1 MPKKSAKD
9 EAAPRRR
16 GAKAGVKAA
25 VIDVETER
33 TLVMRVLLHS
43 PKDTL
48 AGLVAVAAIAAI
60 VANALFLQTGRHPA
74 PMFGTV
80 INLPAP
86 SSVPLSNPLPRPRP
100 VGADTSP
107 LEPRATEFRVEPKP
121 AEPKPAEPKPAEH
134 KLAEKAPEKPVEATA
149 STRSN
154 DPMTNLVKATT
165 STPPAAVRPPA
176 PIPALSPAARRIAG
190 VQRALSEYGYGNL
203 KITGSMSGE
212 TQAAIQKFEREHKMQ
227 VTGQVSDRLLR
238 ELAAAIGHPVE

>member
-1 MPKKSAKD
+1 MPRKPAKD

-16 GAKAGVKAA
+16 GTKAA
-25 VIDVETER
+25 VVDVKTER
-33 TLVMRVLLHS
+33 NIVLRVLLHS

-48 AGLVAVAAIAAI
+48 AGLVAVAAIGAI

-86 SSVPLSNPLPRPRP
+86 SAVPLSNPLPRPRP

-121 AEPKPAEPKPAEH
+121 AERA
-134 KLAEKAPEKPVEATA
+134 AEKAPEKPVEATA

-165 STPPAAVRPPA
+165 STSPSALRPPA
-176 PIPALSPAARRIAG
+176 PVPVQSPAARRIVG

-203 KITGSMSGE
+203 KITGTMSGE

>member
-16 GAKAGVKAA
+16 GAKDSAKAA

-33 TLVMRVLLHS
+33 NLVMRVLLHS
-43 PKDTL
+43 PKDTM

-86 SSVPLSNPLPRPRP
+86 SSVPLSNPMPRPRP

-121 AEPKPAEPKPAEH
+121 AEPKPAERAAEKPAE
-134 KLAEKAPEKPVEATA
+134 KPVDATA

-165 STPPAAVRPPA
+165 STPPAALRPPA
-176 PIPALSPAARRIAG
+176 PIPAQSPAARRIAG

-203 KITGSMSGE
+203 KITGSMSSE

>member
-9 EAAPRRR
+9 ETAPRRR
-16 GAKAGVKAA
+16 GAKAA
-25 VIDVETER
+25 VVDVETER
-33 TLVMRVLLHS
+33 NLVMRVLLHS
-43 PKDTL
+43 PRDTL
-48 AGLVAVAAIAAI
+48 AGLVAVAAIGAI

-107 LEPRATEFRVEPKP
+107 LEPRATEFR
-121 AEPKPAEPKPAEH
+121 AEPKPAERATEKPV
-134 KLAEKAPEKPVEATA
+134 EKPVEATA
-149 STRSN
+149 STRAN
-154 DPMTNLVKATT
+154 DPMANLVRQTA

-176 PIPALSPAARRIAG
+176 PIPAPQSAAARRIAG

-203 KITGSMSGE
+203 KITGTMNGE
-212 TQAAIQKFEREHKMQ
+212 TQSAIQKFEREHKMQ
-227 VTGQVSDRLLR
+227 VTGQLSDRLLR
-238 ELAAAIGHPVE
+238 ELGAAIGHAVD

>member
-16 GAKAGVKAA
+16 GAKATA

-33 TLVMRVLLHS
+33 NLVMRVLLHS

-86 SSVPLSNPLPRPRP
+86 SSVPLPNPLPRPRP

-107 LEPRATEFRVEPKP
+107 LEPRATEFRAESKPVESRP
-121 AEPKPAEPKPAEH
+121 AESRPAERT
-134 KLAEKAPEKPVEATA
+134 AEKAPEKPLEATA

-165 STPPAAVRPPA
+165 STPPAALRPPA
-176 PIPALSPAARRIAG
+176 PIPAQGPAARRIAG

-203 KITGSMSGE
+203 KITGTMSGE

>member
-1 MPKKSAKD
+1 VPKKSAKD

-16 GAKAGVKAA
+16 GAKAA

-33 TLVMRVLLHS
+33 NLVLRVLLHS

-48 AGLVAVAAIAAI
+48 AGLVAVAAIGAI

-86 SSVPLSNPLPRPRP
+86 SSLPLSNPLPRSRP

-107 LEPRATEFRVEPKP
+107 LEPRATEFR
-121 AEPKPAEPKPAEH
+121 AEPKPAER
-134 KLAEKAPEKPVEATA
+134 AEKSPEKPVDATA
-149 STRSN
+149 STPRSG
-154 DPMTNLVKATT
+154 DPMTNLVKQTISA
-165 STPPAAVRPPA
+165 PPSVARPPA
-176 PIPALSPAARRIAG
+176 PIPVQQGPAARRIAG

-203 KITGSMSGE
+203 KITGAMGAE
-212 TQAAIQKFEREHKMQ
+212 TQSAIQKFEREHKMQ
-227 VTGQVSDRLLR
+227 VTGQLSDRLLR
-238 ELAAAIGHPVE
+238 ELGAAIGHPVE

>member
-9 EAAPRRR
+9 QAAPRRR
-16 GAKAGVKAA
+16 GAKAGAKAA

-33 TLVMRVLLHS
+33 NLVMRVLLHS

-48 AGLVAVAAIAAI
+48 AGLVAVAAIGAI

-80 INLPAP
+80 INLPVP

-107 LEPRATEFRVEPKP
+107 LEPKATEFRVEPKP
-121 AEPKPAEPKPAEH
+121 AERAAEKPAE
-134 KLAEKAPEKPVEATA
+134 KAVEATA
-149 STRSN
+149 STLRPGS

-165 STPPAAVRPPA
+165 STPPSAMRPPA
-176 PIPALSPAARRIAG
+176 PIPVQQSPAAKRIAG

-203 KITGSMSGE
+203 KITGTMGAE
-212 TQAAIQKFEREHKMQ
+212 TQSAIQKFEREHKMQ

-238 ELAAAIGHPVE
+238 ELGAAIGHPVE

>member
-16 GAKAGVKAA
+16 SAKAA

-33 TLVMRVLLHS
+33 NLVMRVLLHS

-48 AGLVAVAAIAAI
+48 AGLVAVAAVGAI

-86 SSVPLSNPLPRPRP
+86 SSVSLSNPLPRPRP

-107 LEPRATEFRVEPKP
+107 LEPRATEFR
-121 AEPKPAEPKPAEH
+121 AEPKPVERA
-134 KLAEKAPEKPVEATA
+134 AEKPPEKPVEATA
-149 STRSN
+149 STRAN
-154 DPMTNLVKATT
+154 DAMTNLVKATT
-165 STPPAAVRPPA
+165 STPPAAMRPPA
-176 PIPALSPAARRIAG
+176 PIPIQSPAARRIAG

-203 KITGSMSGE
+203 KITGTMSAE
-212 TQAAIQKFEREHKMQ
+212 TQSAIQKFEREHKMQ

-238 ELAAAIGHPVE
+238 ELGAAIGRPVE

>member
-16 GAKAGVKAA
+16 GAKGGVKAA

-33 TLVMRVLLHS
+33 NLVMRVLLHS
-43 PKDTL
+43 PKDTM
-48 AGLVAVAAIAAI
+48 AGLVAVAAVGAI

-107 LEPRATEFRVEPKP
+107 LEPKATEFRVEPKP
-121 AEPKPAEPKPAEH
+121 AESRSAERAVEKPAEKPI
-134 KLAEKAPEKPVEATA
+134 EATA
-149 STRSN
+149 STPRAGN

-165 STPPAAVRPPA
+165 STSPSMMRPPA
-176 PIPALSPAARRIAG
+176 PIPQQSPAARRIAG

-203 KITGSMSGE
+203 KITGTMGAE
-212 TQAAIQKFEREHKMQ
+212 TQSAIQKFEREHKMQ

-238 ELAAAIGHPVE
+238 ELGAAIGHPVE

>member
-1 MPKKSAKD
+1 VPKKSAKD

-16 GAKAGVKAA
+16 GAKAA

-33 TLVMRVLLHS
+33 NLVLRVLLHS

-48 AGLVAVAAIAAI
+48 AGLVAVAAIGAI

-86 SSVPLSNPLPRPRP
+86 SSLPLSNPLPRSRP

-107 LEPRATEFRVEPKP
+107 LEPRATEFR
-121 AEPKPAEPKPAEH
+121 AEPKPAER
-134 KLAEKAPEKPVEATA
+134 AEKSPEKPVDATA
-149 STRSN
+149 STPRSG
-154 DPMTNLVKATT
+154 DPMTNLVKQTISA
-165 STPPAAVRPPA
+165 PPSVARPPA
-176 PIPALSPAARRIAG
+176 PIPVQQGPAARRIAG

-203 KITGSMSGE
+203 KITGAMGAE
-212 TQAAIQKFEREHKMQ
+212 TQSAIQKFEREHKMQ

-238 ELAAAIGHPVE
+238 ELGAAIGHPVE

>member
-1 MPKKSAKD
+1 MPKKSVND

-16 GAKAGVKAA
+16 GAKGGAKAA
-25 VIDVETER
+25 AIDVETER
-33 TLVMRVLLHS
+33 NLVMRVLLHS

-48 AGLVAVAAIAAI
+48 AGLVAVAAIGAI

-80 INLPAP
+80 INLPVP

-121 AEPKPAEPKPAEH
+121 AERAAERAV
-134 KLAEKAPEKPVEATA
+134 EKPVEATA
-149 STRSN
+149 STPRAGN

-165 STPPAAVRPPA
+165 STPPSVAIARPPA
-176 PIPALSPAARRIAG
+176 PIPVQSPAARRIAG

-203 KITGSMSGE
+203 KITGAMSGE
-212 TQAAIQKFEREHKMQ
+212 TQSAIQKFEREHKMQ

>member
-16 GAKAGVKAA
+16 GAKAGAKAA

-33 TLVMRVLLHS
+33 NLVMRVLLHS

-48 AGLVAVAAIAAI
+48 AGLVAVAAIGAI

-107 LEPRATEFRVEPKP
+107 LEPKATEFRVEPKA
-121 AEPKPAEPKPAEH
+121 AERAAEKPA
-134 KLAEKAPEKPVEATA
+134 EKPVEATA
-149 STRSN
+149 STLRPGS

-165 STPPAAVRPPA
+165 STPPSAMRPPA
-176 PIPALSPAARRIAG
+176 PIPMQQSPAAKRIAG

-203 KITGSMSGE
+203 KITGAMGAE
-212 TQAAIQKFEREHKMQ
+212 TQSAIQKFEREHKMQ

-238 ELAAAIGHPVE
+238 ELGAAIGHPVE

>member
-1 MPKKSAKD
+1 VD
-9 EAAPRRR
+9 
-16 GAKAGVKAA
+16 
-25 VIDVETER
+25 IETER
-33 TLVMRVLLHS
+33 NLVMRVLLHS

-48 AGLVAVAAIAAI
+48 AGLVAAAAVSAI

-86 SSVPLSNPLPRPRP
+86 SSMSLTNPMPRPRP

-107 LEPRATEFRVEPKP
+107 LEPKATEFRIEPKP
-121 AEPKPAEPKPAEH
+121 PEKPAET
-134 KLAEKAPEKPVEATA
+134 TA
-149 STRSN
+149 STPRAG
-154 DPMTNLVKATT
+154 DPMTNLVIKAT
-165 STPPAAVRPPA
+165 SPTPALSAVAVARPPA
-176 PIPALSPAARRIAG
+176 LIPMQQSPASRRLAG

-203 KITGSMSGE
+203 KITGTMSGE
-212 TQAAIQKFEREHKMQ
+212 TQSAIQTFERQRKLP

>member
-1 MPKKSAKD
+1 MPKKSAKG

-16 GAKAGVKAA
+16 GAKAS

-33 TLVMRVLLHS
+33 NLVMRVLLHS

-48 AGLVAVAAIAAI
+48 AGLVAVAAVSAI

-86 SSVPLSNPLPRPRP
+86 SSAGLPSPLPRPRP

-107 LEPRATEFRVEPKP
+107 LEPKPTEFR
-121 AEPKPAEPKPAEH
+121 AEPKP
-134 KLAEKAPEKPVEATA
+134 AEKAPEKPVDATA
-149 STRSN
+149 STPRSG
-154 DPMTNLVKATT
+154 DPLTNLVKQTT
-165 STPPAAVRPPA
+165 STTSSVALARPPA
-176 PIPALSPAARRIAG
+176 PIPVQQSPAARRISG

-203 KITGSMSGE
+203 KITGTMSGE
-212 TQAAIQKFEREHKMQ
+212 TQSAIQKFEREHKMQ

-238 ELAAAIGHPVE
+238 ELGAAIGHPVE

>member
-9 EAAPRRR
+9 ETAPRRR
-16 GAKAGVKAA
+16 GAKAA

-33 TLVMRVLLHS
+33 NLVLRVLLHS

-48 AGLVAVAAIAAI
+48 AGLVAVAAIGAI

-86 SSVPLSNPLPRPRP
+86 SSLPLSNPLPRSRP

-107 LEPRATEFRVEPKP
+107 LEPRATEFR
-121 AEPKPAEPKPAEH
+121 AEPKPAER
-134 KLAEKAPEKPVEATA
+134 AEKSPEKPVDATA
-149 STRSN
+149 STPRSG
-154 DPMTNLVKATT
+154 DPMTNLVKQTISA
-165 STPPAAVRPPA
+165 PPSVVRPPA
-176 PIPALSPAARRIAG
+176 PIPVQQGPAARRIAG

-203 KITGSMSGE
+203 KITGAMGAE
-212 TQAAIQKFEREHKMQ
+212 TQSAIQKFEREHKMQ

-238 ELAAAIGHPVE
+238 ELGAAIGHPVE

>member
-16 GAKAGVKAA
+16 GAKAA

-33 TLVMRVLLHS
+33 NLAMRILLHS

-48 AGLVAVAAIAAI
+48 AGLVAVAAVSAI

-107 LEPRATEFRVEPKP
+107 LEPRATEFR
-121 AEPKPAEPKPAEH
+121 AEPKPVERA
-134 KLAEKAPEKPVEATA
+134 AEKAP
-149 STRSN
+149 RSR
-154 DPMTNLVKATT
+154 
-165 STPPAAVRPPA
+165 SRRRHRRR
-176 PIPALSPAARRIAG
+176 AR
-190 VQRALSEYGYGNL
+190 
-203 KITGSMSGE
+203 
-212 TQAAIQKFEREHKMQ
+212 AIR
-227 VTGQVSDRLLR
+227 
-238 ELAAAIGHPVE
+238 

>member
-1 MPKKSAKD
+1 MPRKSAND
-9 EAAPRRR
+9 ETAPRRR
-16 GAKAGVKAA
+16 GAKAA

-33 TLVMRVLLHS
+33 NLVMRVLLHS

-48 AGLVAVAAIAAI
+48 AGLVAVAAIGAI

-107 LEPRATEFRVEPKP
+107 LEPRATEFR
-121 AEPKPAEPKPAEH
+121 AEPKPAERA
-134 KLAEKAPEKPVEATA
+134 AEKAPEKPVEATA
-149 STRSN
+149 STPRAG
-154 DPMTNLVKATT
+154 DPLTNLVKQTT
-165 STPPAAVRPPA
+165 STPPSAMRPPA
-176 PIPALSPAARRIAG
+176 PIPVHQSPAARRIAG
-190 VQRALSEYGYGNL
+190 VQRALSVYGYGNM
-203 KITGSMSGE
+203 KISGAMSGE
-212 TQAAIQKFEREHKMQ
+212 TQSAIQKFEREHKMQ

-238 ELAAAIGHPVE
+238 ELGAAIGHPVE

>member
-16 GAKAGVKAA
+16 GAKGGVKAA

-33 TLVMRVLLHS
+33 NLAMRVLLHS

-48 AGLVAVAAIAAI
+48 ASLVAVAAIAAI

-121 AEPKPAEPKPAEH
+121 AERAV
-134 KLAEKAPEKPVEATA
+134 EKMPEKPVEETA

-165 STPPAAVRPPA
+165 STPPAALRPPA
-176 PIPALSPAARRIAG
+176 PIPVQSPAARRIAG

-203 KITGSMSGE
+203 KITGTMGGE
-212 TQAAIQKFEREHKMQ
+212 TQSAIQKFEREHKMP
-227 VTGQVSDRLLR
+227 VTGQLSDRLLR

>member
-9 EAAPRRR
+9 QAAPRRR
-16 GAKAGVKAA
+16 GAKAA
-25 VIDVETER
+25 VVDVETER
-33 TLVMRVLLHS
+33 NLVMRVLLHS

-48 AGLVAVAAIAAI
+48 AGLVAVAAVSAI

-107 LEPRATEFRVEPKP
+107 LEPKATEFRVEPKP
-121 AEPKPAEPKPAEH
+121 AER
-134 KLAEKAPEKPVEATA
+134 APERPVEATA
-149 STRSN
+149 STPRAV

-165 STPPAAVRPPA
+165 STPPSIAVARPPA
-176 PIPALSPAARRIAG
+176 PIPVQQSPAARRIAG

-203 KITGSMSGE
+203 KVTGAMSGE

-238 ELAAAIGHPVE
+238 ELGAAIGHPVE

>member
-1 MPKKSAKD
+1 M
-9 EAAPRRR
+9 
-16 GAKAGVKAA
+16 
-25 VIDVETER
+25 DVETER
-33 TLVMRVLLHS
+33 NLVLRVLLHS

-48 AGLVAVAAIAAI
+48 AGLVAVAAISAI

-86 SSVPLSNPLPRPRP
+86 SSVPLSNPMPRPRP

-107 LEPRATEFRVEPKP
+107 LEPKATEFRVEPKP
-121 AEPKPAEPKPAEH
+121 AE
-134 KLAEKAPEKPVEATA
+134 KAPEKPAETTA
-149 STRSN
+149 STSPRAG
-154 DPMTNLVKATT
+154 DPMTNLVIKATT
-165 STPPAAVRPPA
+165 PTPAPSAVAVARPPA
-176 PIPALSPAARRIAG
+176 PIPTQQSPAARRLAG

-203 KITGSMSGE
+203 KITGTMSGE
-212 TQAAIQKFEREHKMQ
+212 TQSAIQTFERQHKMP

>member
-16 GAKAGVKAA
+16 GAKAA

-33 TLVMRVLLHS
+33 NLVMRVLLHS

-86 SSVPLSNPLPRPRP
+86 SSVPLSNPMPRPRP

-121 AEPKPAEPKPAEH
+121 VEPKPPERA
-134 KLAEKAPEKPVEATA
+134 AEKPPEKPVEATA

-165 STPPAAVRPPA
+165 STPPAALRPPA
-176 PIPALSPAARRIAG
+176 PIPAQSPAARRIAG

-203 KITGSMSGE
+203 KITGSMTGE

>member
-1 MPKKSAKD
+1 VPRKSAND

-16 GAKAGVKAA
+16 GAKGGVKAA
-25 VIDVETER
+25 VVDVETER
-33 TLVMRVLLHS
+33 NLVMRVLLHS

-48 AGLVAVAAIAAI
+48 AGLVAAAAVSAI

-86 SSVPLSNPLPRPRP
+86 SSVSLSSPLPRPRP

-121 AEPKPAEPKPAEH
+121 AE
-134 KLAEKAPEKPVEATA
+134 KAPEKAAETTA
-149 STRSN
+149 STPRSG
-154 DPMTNLVKATT
+154 DPMTNLVIKSTT
-165 STPPAAVRPPA
+165 PTPAAVAIARPPA
-176 PIPALSPAARRIAG
+176 PIPVQQSPAARRLAG

-203 KITGSMSGE
+203 KITGTMSGE
-212 TQAAIQKFEREHKMQ
+212 TQSAIQTFERQHKMP
-227 VTGQVSDRLLR
+227 VSGQVSDRLLR

>member
-1 MPKKSAKD
+1 VPKKSAKD

-16 GAKAGVKAA
+16 GAKAAIV
-25 VIDVETER
+25 DVETER
-33 TLVMRVLLHS
+33 NLVMRVLLHS

-48 AGLVAVAAIAAI
+48 AGLVAVAAIGAI

-86 SSVPLSNPLPRPRP
+86 SSVSLSNPLPRPRP

-107 LEPRATEFRVEPKP
+107 LEPRATEFR
-121 AEPKPAEPKPAEH
+121 AEPKPAERA
-134 KLAEKAPEKPVEATA
+134 AEKPPEKPVEATA

-165 STPPAAVRPPA
+165 STPPSAMRPPA
-176 PIPALSPAARRIAG
+176 PIPVPQSPAARRIAG

-203 KITGSMSGE
+203 KITGTMSGE
-212 TQAAIQKFEREHKMQ
+212 TQSAIQKFEREHKMP

>member
-16 GAKAGVKAA
+16 GAKAA

-33 TLVMRVLLHS
+33 NLVMRVLLHS

-121 AEPKPAEPKPAEH
+121 AEPKPAESKPAERA
-134 KLAEKAPEKPVEATA
+134 AEKATERPVEATA

-176 PIPALSPAARRIAG
+176 PIPAQSPAARRIAG

-203 KITGSMSGE
+203 KITGSMSSE
-212 TQAAIQKFEREHKMQ
+212 TQSAIQKFEREHKMQ

>member
-9 EAAPRRR
+9 QAAPRRR
-16 GAKAGVKAA
+16 GARAA
-25 VIDVETER
+25 AIDIETER
-33 TLVMRVLLHS
+33 NLVMRVLLHS

-86 SSVPLSNPLPRPRP
+86 STVPLPNPLPRPRP

-107 LEPRATEFRVEPKP
+107 LEPKATEFRVEPKP
-121 AEPKPAEPKPAEH
+121 V
-134 KLAEKAPEKPVEATA
+134 EKAAEKPVEATA
-149 STRSN
+149 STPRSGG
-154 DPMTNLVKATT
+154 DPMTNLVKATK
-165 STPPAAVRPPA
+165 STPPSVAVARPPA
-176 PIPALSPAARRIAG
+176 PIPVQQSPAARRIAG

-203 KITGSMSGE
+203 KVTGTMSGE
-212 TQAAIQKFEREHKMQ
+212 TQSAIQTFERQRKMP

-238 ELAAAIGHPVE
+238 ELGTAIGHPVE

>member
-1 MPKKSAKD
+1 VPKKSAKD

-16 GAKAGVKAA
+16 GAKAA

-33 TLVMRVLLHS
+33 NFAMRVLLYS
-43 PKDTL
+43 PRDTL
-48 AGLVAVAAIAAI
+48 AGLVAVAAVCAI

-80 INLPAP
+80 INLPVP

-107 LEPRATEFRVEPKP
+107 LEPKATEFRVEPKP
-121 AEPKPAEPKPAEH
+121 AERAAER
-134 KLAEKAPEKPVEATA
+134 APEKPVEATA
-149 STRSN
+149 STPRSG

-165 STPPAAVRPPA
+165 SPSVAVARPPA
-176 PIPALSPAARRIAG
+176 PIPVQQSPAARRISG
-190 VQRALSEYGYGNL
+190 VQRALSEYGYGQL
-203 KITGSMSGE
+203 KVTGTMSGE
-212 TQAAIQKFEREHKMQ
+212 TQSAIQKFEREHKMQ

-238 ELAAAIGHPVE
+238 ELGAAIGHPVE

>member
-1 MPKKSAKD
+1 MPKKPAKD

-16 GAKAGVKAA
+16 GAKAA

-33 TLVMRVLLHS
+33 NIVLRVLLHS

-48 AGLVAVAAIAAI
+48 AGLVAVAAIGAI

-86 SSVPLSNPLPRPRP
+86 SAVPLSNPLPRPRP

-121 AEPKPAEPKPAEH
+121 AERA
-134 KLAEKAPEKPVEATA
+134 AEKAPEKPVEATA

-154 DPMTNLVKATT
+154 DPMTSLVKATA
-165 STPPAAVRPPA
+165 STPPSALRPPA
-176 PIPALSPAARRIAG
+176 PIPVQSPAARRIAG

-203 KITGSMSGE
+203 KITGTMSGE

>member
-1 MPKKSAKD
+1 
-9 EAAPRRR
+9 
-16 GAKAGVKAA
+16 
-25 VIDVETER
+25 
-33 TLVMRVLLHS
+33 MRVLLHS

-86 SSVPLSNPLPRPRP
+86 SSMSLSNPLPRPRP

-107 LEPRATEFRVEPKP
+107 LEPRATEFR
-121 AEPKPAEPKPAEH
+121 AEPKPAERT
-134 KLAEKAPEKPVEATA
+134 AEKPPEKPVEATA
-149 STRSN
+149 STSRAGN

-165 STPPAAVRPPA
+165 STPQSAMRPPA
-176 PIPALSPAARRIAG
+176 PIPVAQSPAARRIAG

-203 KITGSMSGE
+203 KITGAMSGE
-212 TQAAIQKFEREHKMQ
+212 TQSAIQKFEREHKMQ
-227 VTGQVSDRLLR
+227 VTGLLSDRLLR
-238 ELAAAIGHPVE
+238 ELGAAIGHPVE

>member
-1 MPKKSAKD
+1 MPRKSAKD

-16 GAKAGVKAA
+16 GAKAA
-25 VIDVETER
+25 VVDIETER
-33 TLVMRVLLHS
+33 NLVLRVLLHS

-48 AGLVAVAAIAAI
+48 AGLVAAAAISAI

-86 SSVPLSNPLPRPRP
+86 SSVPLANPMPRPRP

-121 AEPKPAEPKPAEH
+121 AERAV
-134 KLAEKAPEKPVEATA
+134 EKAPERPVEATA
-149 STRSN
+149 STRAN
-154 DPMTNLVKATT
+154 DPMTNLVKATA
-165 STPPAAVRPPA
+165 STPSSALRPPA
-176 PIPALSPAARRIAG
+176 PIPVQSPAARRIAG

-203 KITGSMSGE
+203 KITGTMGSE
-212 TQAAIQKFEREHKMQ
+212 TQSAIQKFEREHKMP

-238 ELAAAIGHPVE
+238 ELGAAIGHPVE